1 MVNETTSDAISAMA
15 KVKPNGLNSSP
26 IRPPTKVIGKNTATV
41 VIVAAVMAVATSR
54 TARRMAFFFGSP

>member
-1 MVNETTSDAISAMA
+1 MVSETTSEATSAIA

-41 VIVAAVMAVATSR
+41 VIVAAVIAVETSR
-54 TARRMAFFFGSP
+54 TARRIAFFLGSP